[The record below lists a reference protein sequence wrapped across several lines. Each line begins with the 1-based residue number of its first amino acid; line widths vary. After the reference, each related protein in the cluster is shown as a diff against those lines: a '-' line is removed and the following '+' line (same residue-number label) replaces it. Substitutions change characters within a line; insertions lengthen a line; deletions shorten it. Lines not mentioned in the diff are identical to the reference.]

1 MLMFMTLKVEAATL
15 ITVFDLRV
23 RLPEVRRWVC
33 QNMSY
38 AHYTHNYAVWVMG
51 LAN

>member
-1 MLMFMTLKVEAATL
+1 MGLDVYKQKFNFVLCVCL
-15 ITVFDLRV
+15 
-23 RLPEVRRWVC
+23 C

>member
-1 MLMFMTLKVEAATL
+1 MCVNRNSFFVLCVCL
-15 ITVFDLRV
+15 
-23 RLPEVRRWVC
+23 C

-38 AHYTHNYAVWVMG
+38 AHYTHNNAVWVMG